1 MTHRHQGD
9 SGPQRPRAGALPLE
23 PDPETRAALGAAAVT
38 LVGRLIDAR
47 RSRPIFVPPRDGLID
62 EMRQPPPEDGA
73 PVDELLGR
81 LEEAAL
87 AGWNKTD
94 GGDLAYIPNGAL
106 YSGVLAVMIA
116 AGSHGYTGSAVEA
129 PALVAIEESVIRW
142 IADLLGLPAE
152 AGGILLSG
160 GSLANQTAIVTAR
173 ARLGGDPGN
182 GTGADPAAST
192 MYVSERVHHSVV
204 KAARLAGVPDERIRV
219 VPADA
224 AHRLDVPALV
234 AAIGRDRAAGLRPFL
249 VVAVAGSTDT
259 GAVDPLG
266 AIADVAADAGAWL
279 HVDAAYGGFFAL
291 TARGRERF
299 AGIERADSVS
309 LDAHKG
315 LFLPY
320 GVGALIVRDR
330 AALVEAHAGHGAYLR
345 DVPAMEG
352 LPHYFQMSPELTRPT
367 RGLAVWLPLQLHGVG
382 AFRDALDRMLD
393 LAELAAARLEA
404 TNGVELV
411 ARPELSI
418 VAFRATDGDAATDRI
433 QAALNGSGRFHVS
446 STTLGG
452 RAVIRLAFLNPATT
466 ERHVEDAVALIG
478 RAAG

>member
-1 MTHRHQGD
+1 MGST
-9 SGPQRPRAGALPLE
+9 GPQRPRAGALPLEGAIPLE

-38 LVGRLIDAR
+38 LVSRLIEAR
-47 RSRPIFVPPRDGLID
+47 RSRSIFVPPRDGLIE
-62 EMRQPPPEDGA
+62 EMRQPPSEDGA
-73 PVDELLGR
+73 PTAELLVR

-106 YSGVLAVMIA
+106 YSGVLAIMVA
-116 AGSHGYTGSAVEA
+116 AGAHGYTGSAVEA

-142 IADLLGLPAE
+142 MADLLGLPAG

-160 GSLANQTAIVTAR
+160 GSLANQAAIVTAR
-173 ARLGGDPGN
+173 ARFGDGASDTPGD
-182 GTGADPAAST
+182 GT

-204 KAARLAGVPDERIRV
+204 KAARLAGVPDDRIRI

-224 AHRLDVPALV
+224 SYRLDVAGLST
-234 AAIGRDRAAGLRPFL
+234 AIARDRAAGLRPFL

-279 HVDAAYGGFFAL
+279 HVDAAYGGFFAM
-291 TARGRERF
+291 TERGQERF
-299 AGIERADSVS
+299 AGIERADSVT

-320 GVGALIVRDR
+320 GVGALIVRDPVT
-330 AALVEAHAGHGAYLR
+330 LIEAHAGHGAYLR
-345 DVPAMEG
+345 DVPATDG

-382 AFRDALDRMLD
+382 AFREALDRMLD
-393 LAELAAARLEA
+393 LAELAAALLDA
-404 TNGVELV
+404 TDGVEIV

-418 VAFRATDGDAATDRI
+418 VAFRAVQGDEATDRI
-433 QAALNGSGRFHVS
+433 QRALNTSGRFHVS
-446 STTLGG
+446 STTLDD
-452 RAVIRLAFLNPATT
+452 RAVIRLAFLNPASTQ
-466 ERHVEDAVALIG
+466 RHVEDVVDLIG